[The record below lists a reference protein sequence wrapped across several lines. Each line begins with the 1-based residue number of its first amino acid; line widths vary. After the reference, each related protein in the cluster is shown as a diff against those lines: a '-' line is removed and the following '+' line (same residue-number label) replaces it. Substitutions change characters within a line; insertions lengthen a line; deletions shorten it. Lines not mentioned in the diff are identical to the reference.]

1 MPSITPSHLYTFVAL
16 LAVSGL
22 LVFSFMAY
30 TDTLRFS
37 SETKQLKT
45 LMNGIAAKC
54 TELLTLTSVTNASV
68 EAFVQMPTSIGSK
81 QYWIQL
87 NNDTAQAWLIG
98 ALGDISLEQAELQM
112 YLPKEACATGQYV
125 AGHGAIHLECQL
137 INAVPNIQIT
147 NFAGEN

>member
-37 SETKQLKT
+37 SETKQLKL
-45 LMNGIAAKC
+45 LMNSIAAKC
-54 TELLTLTSVTNASV
+54 TELLTLASVTNASV
-68 EAFVQMPTSIGSK
+68 EAFVQMPNSVGSK

-98 ALGDISLEQAELQM
+98 GLGDVPLEKADLRIC
-112 YLPKEACATGQYV
+112 LPKEACATGQYV
-125 AGHGAIHLECQL
+125 AGHGAAHLECQFV
-137 INAVPNIQIT
+137 NAVLNIQIG
-147 NFAGEN
+147 NFAGGN

>member
-16 LAVSGL
+16 LAVSSL

-30 TDTLRFS
+30 TGTLRFS

-54 TELLTLTSVTNASV
+54 TELLTLASVTDASV
-68 EAFVQMPTSIGSK
+68 EVFIQMPTAVGSK

-87 NNDTAQAWLIG
+87 NNDTVQAWLKG
-98 ALGDISLEQAELQM
+98 GLGDVPLEQADLRI
-112 YLPKEACATGQYV
+112 YLPKEVCATGQYV
-125 AGHGAIHLECQL
+125 AGHGAARLECQL
-137 INAVPNIQIT
+137 VDAIPNIQIS
-147 NFAGEN
+147 NFAGGN